1 MAAADTAYERDASE
15 IPIPAAT
22 TIATTATTMTISI
35 SVKPRSRAVRVW
47 STLTAV
53 PESTRSI
60 PIPARRPFLPLATV
74 LVEARRFRCA
84 KAMHRTVNDT
94 TYASPFS
101 WRYAR
106 PSLRELFSERERRK
120 LWRAVWVALA
130 EAQQRA
136 GLVNQDEVDDL
147 RAHAGDID
155 LDAALAI
162 EREIGHDLMAEIRVF
177 ARQASVGGGKIH
189 LGATSMDVED
199 TVETFRMRLA
209 LERIAGALDELL
221 LAFAVQIERYADLIC
236 MGYTHLQ
243 PAEPTTLGYRLAVY
257 AQDLLID
264 RAMLLAAREQLTAK
278 GIRGAVGT
286 SASYTRLLLG
296 TECTPQDQE
305 NDVLERFGLT
315 ARDVATQTY
324 PRKLDYL
331 LLSALAGLGASLSK
345 FAFDV
350 RVLASPGFGDLA
362 EPFGAKQVGSS
373 AMPFKRNP
381 VMAERIDSLARLLP
395 AYADIAWQNAAT
407 NLLER
412 TLDDSANRRTILPEA
427 LLCSDEI
434 LSLARKI
441 VDGLRVDER
450 RIAENLRTYGPFAG
464 TEAILMEA
472 AKRGGDRQ
480 ELHEVIR
487 ESAMRAHDAL
497 AAGQSNPLATLLAD
511 DERIAHWVDPA
522 EVRERLDPTGHVGD
536 APERA
541 RRLVQRIRET
551 VTAAEKN
558 DG

>member
-1 MAAADTAYERDASE
+1 
-15 IPIPAAT
+15 
-22 TIATTATTMTISI
+22 
-35 SVKPRSRAVRVW
+35 
-47 STLTAV
+47 
-53 PESTRSI
+53 
-60 PIPARRPFLPLATV
+60 
-74 LVEARRFRCA
+74 
-84 KAMHRTVNDT
+84 VNDT

-101 WRYAR
+101 WRYGR
-106 PSLRELFSERERRK
+106 PALRELFSERGRRE

-136 GLVNQDEVDDL
+136 GLVSQAELDDL
-147 RAHAGDID
+147 RAHVKDID
-155 LDAALAI
+155 VNAALAI
-162 EREIGHDLMAEIRVF
+162 EREIGHDLMAEIRVY
-177 ARQASVGGGKIH
+177 AAQATVGGGKIH

-199 TVETFRMRLA
+199 TVEIFRMRLA
-209 LERIAGALDELL
+209 LEQVLAGLDELL
-221 LAFAVQIERYADLIC
+221 VAFAIRIERHADLVC

-264 RAMLLAAREQLTAK
+264 RATLLHARDQLTAK

-286 SASYTRLLLG
+286 SASYTRLLAG
-296 TECTPQDQE
+296 TNRSPEDQE
-305 NDVLERFGLT
+305 SDVLAHFALQ

-350 RVLASPGFGDLA
+350 RVLASPGFGDVA

-381 VMAERIDSLARLLP
+381 VMSERIDSLARLLP
-395 AYADIAWQNAAT
+395 AYADVAWQNAAT

-412 TLDDSANRRTILPEA
+412 TLDDSANRRTVLPEA

-434 LSLARKI
+434 LSLAKRV

-487 ESAMRAHDAL
+487 ESAMQAYEAL
-497 AAGQSNPLATLLAD
+497 ANGESNPLGRLLAD
-511 DERIAHWVDPA
+511 DERIARWVDPA

-536 APERA
+536 APARA
-541 RRLVQRIRET
+541 RRLAKRIRDT
-551 VTAAEKN
+551 VE
-558 DG
+558 

>member
-1 MAAADTAYERDASE
+1 MHDT
-15 IPIPAAT
+15 P
-22 TIATTATTMTISI
+22 
-35 SVKPRSRAVRVW
+35 
-47 STLTAV
+47 
-53 PESTRSI
+53 
-60 PIPARRPFLPLATV
+60 
-74 LVEARRFRCA
+74 
-84 KAMHRTVNDT
+84 
-94 TYASPFS
+94 YASPFS
-101 WRYAR
+101 WRYGR

-136 GLVNQDEVDDL
+136 GLVTQAELDDL
-147 RAHAGDID
+147 RAHSEEID
-155 LDAALAI
+155 LAAALAI

-177 ARQASVGGGKIH
+177 AKQATVGGGKIH

-199 TVETFRMRLA
+199 NVETFRMR
-209 LERIAGALDELL
+209 RALDEIVGSLDALL
-221 LAFAVQIERYADLIC
+221 LAFADQIDRRADLVC

-264 RAMLLAAREQLTAK
+264 RTMLLVAREQLTAK

-286 SASYTRLLLG
+286 SASYTRLLDGLPL
-296 TECTPQDQE
+296 TPQQQE
-305 NDVLERFGLT
+305 DDVLGRFDLE

-331 LLSALAGLGASLSK
+331 LTSTLAGLGASLSK
-345 FAFDV
+345 FAFDI
-350 RVLASPGFGDLA
+350 RILASPGFGDIA

-395 AYADIAWQNAAT
+395 AYADVAWQNAAT

-427 LLCSDEI
+427 LLCTDEI

-441 VDGLRVDER
+441 VEGLRVDER
-450 RIAENLRTYGPFAG
+450 RIAENLRTYGPFSG

-487 ESAMRAHDAL
+487 ESAMHSYDAL
-497 AAGQSNPLATLLAD
+497 ARGETNPLARLLAD
-511 DERIAHWVDPA
+511 DERIGRWVDPA
-522 EVRERLDPTGHVGD
+522 EVRERLDPGSHVGD

-541 RRLVQRIRET
+541 RRLAQRIRDT
-551 VTAAEKN
+551 VKS
-558 DG
+558 

>member
-1 MAAADTAYERDASE
+1 M
-15 IPIPAAT
+15 
-22 TIATTATTMTISI
+22 
-35 SVKPRSRAVRVW
+35 
-47 STLTAV
+47 
-53 PESTRSI
+53 
-60 PIPARRPFLPLATV
+60 
-74 LVEARRFRCA
+74 
-84 KAMHRTVNDT
+84 NDT

-130 EAQQRA
+130 ESQQRA
-136 GLVNQDEVDDL
+136 GLVSDDELADL
-147 RAHAGDID
+147 RAHALDID

-162 EREIGHDLMAEIRVF
+162 EREIGHDLMAEIRVY
-177 ARQASVGGGKIH
+177 AGQATVGGGKIH

-199 TVETFRMRLA
+199 TVETFRMR
-209 LERIAGALDELL
+209 RALDVLIASL
-221 LAFAVQIERYADLIC
+221 DDVLRSFATQIERRADLVC
-236 MGYTHLQ
+236 MAYTHLQ
-243 PAEPTTLGYRLAVY
+243 PAEPTTLGYRLATY

-264 RAMLLAAREQLTAK
+264 REMLLAARAQLTAK

-286 SASYTRLLLG
+286 SASYTALLTG
-296 TECTPQDQE
+296 TATGAEQQE
-305 NDVLERFGLT
+305 NDVLAHFDLT

-331 LLSALAGLGASLSK
+331 LLSTLAGLGASLSK

-350 RVLASPGFGDLA
+350 RVLASPGFGDVA
-362 EPFGAKQVGSS
+362 EPFAAKQVGSS

-381 VMAERIDSLARLLP
+381 VMSERIDSLARLLP
-395 AYADIAWQNAAT
+395 AYADTAWQNAAT

-427 LLCSDEI
+427 LLCADEI

-472 AKRGGDRQ
+472 AKRGADRQ

-487 ESAMRAHDAL
+487 ESAMRAYDAL
-497 AAGQSNPLATLLAD
+497 AAGDSNPLATLLAD
-511 DERIAHWVDPA
+511 DERIARWVDPA
-522 EVRERLDPTGHVGD
+522 EVRERLDPTDHVGD

-541 RRLVQRIRET
+541 RRLARRIRDT
-551 VTAAEKN
+551 VAPGEKN
-558 DG
+558 DE

>member
-1 MAAADTAYERDASE
+1 
-15 IPIPAAT
+15 
-22 TIATTATTMTISI
+22 
-35 SVKPRSRAVRVW
+35 
-47 STLTAV
+47 
-53 PESTRSI
+53 
-60 PIPARRPFLPLATV
+60 
-74 LVEARRFRCA
+74 
-84 KAMHRTVNDT
+84 VNDT

-136 GLVNQDEVDDL
+136 GLVSQAELDDL
-147 RAHAGDID
+147 RAHASEID

-177 ARQASVGGGKIH
+177 ARQAVVGGGKIH

-221 LAFAVQIERYADLIC
+221 LAFAAQIERYADLVC

-264 RAMLLAAREQLTAK
+264 RAMLSAAREQLTAK

-286 SASYTRLLLG
+286 SASYTRLLHG
-296 TECTPQDQE
+296 SARTPQDQE
-305 NDVLERFGLT
+305 NDVLARFDLT

-331 LLSALAGLGASLSK
+331 LLSALAGLGASLAK

-395 AYADIAWQNAAT
+395 AYADVAWQNAAT

-427 LLCSDEI
+427 LLCTDEM
-434 LSLARKI
+434 LSLAKKI

-541 RRLVQRIRET
+541 RRLAGRIRET